1 MERNNMNFSELF
13 GNAQWVTCDS
23 GCTSPVIKGGFF
35 IEEPKK
41 AEITICG
48 LGFFRLWINGR
59 EVSKDKFVPVNSQYC
74 KRDLTAFEYPILDE
88 LSYRTY
94 AVRYD
99 ISKFVVDG
107 KNDIRVILGC
117 GWFAQQKRS
126 AEGFAKYGDIK
137 LCYKID
143 TENKSG
149 KKYTFV
155 SDENLEWKQSR
166 IIENN
171 IYFGEVHDMS
181 LADELTAN
189 SGFQNVIK
197 APAHETQF
205 FIQDC
210 PADRAERAIKPAKLF
225 DLGEVSIYDMGEN
238 ISGYPVVAATV
249 DGANITVRCSEE
261 INPDG
266 TLNFDSCDR
275 GQIQKDE
282 YRNAKKGEECMPW
295 FTWHGF
301 RYFELTNN
309 AEPVRCEVIHSDCAV
324 TSSFESGSEMLNWL
338 YDAYIRTQL
347 SNMHSGVPS
356 DCPHIE
362 RLGYTGDGQLCCEA
376 AMMLLDSQ
384 KFYKKWLEDISDCQ
398 SIGNGHVQHTAP
410 FMGGGGGPAGWG
422 GAIAVVPYEMYKIYG
437 DKETF
442 RRYLPKILRY
452 FDYLDSRSSGGLVCR
467 EEEGGWCLGDWCPPE
482 QITICE
488 PFVNTA
494 LYVKQMMMTK
504 EASEAIGESETAAML
519 EKRIEEKKQAIL
531 NAYYSP
537 QTGSFIG
544 DAQGANSFAIDIGLG
559 GERAFNNT
567 KKKYDAADAFDTGIF
582 GTDILTRV
590 LFERGCADTAFR
602 LLTSTGKGS
611 FHNMKKQG
619 ATTIWENWDG
629 ERSHSHPMFGA
640 VTRYLFSFILGITQ
654 EKNSAGYEKIV
665 IAPQIPDGLNRA
677 SGHITTVRGE
687 IAVSFVRTEREMDF
701 YVTVPQKA
709 WFTYG
714 SDCEYE
720 LWEGENHIHIDFEE

>member
-1 MERNNMNFSELF
+1 
-13 GNAQWVTCDS
+13 
-23 GCTSPVIKGGFF
+23 
-35 IEEPKK
+35 
-41 AEITICG
+41 
-48 LGFFRLWINGR
+48 
-59 EVSKDKFVPVNSQYC
+59 
-74 KRDLTAFEYPILDE
+74 
-88 LSYRTY
+88 
-94 AVRYD
+94 
-99 ISKFVVDG
+99 
-107 KNDIRVILGC
+107 
-117 GWFAQQKRS
+117 
-126 AEGFAKYGDIK
+126 
-137 LCYKID
+137 
-143 TENKSG
+143 
-149 KKYTFV
+149 
-155 SDENLEWKQSR
+155 
-166 IIENN
+166 
-171 IYFGEVHDMS
+171 MS

-205 FIQDC
+205 FVQDC
-210 PADRAERAIKPAKLF
+210 PADRAERAIKPVKLF
-225 DLGEVSIYDMGEN
+225 DLGEVSIYNMGEN

-309 AEPVRCEVIHSDCAV
+309 AEPVRCEVVHSDCAV
-324 TSSFESGSEMLNWL
+324 TSSFESDSEMLNWL

-544 DAQGANSFAIDIGLG
+544 DAQGSNSFAVDIGLG

-602 LLTSTGKGS
+602 LLTSAGKGS
-611 FHNMKKQG
+611 FYNMKKQG

>member
-1 MERNNMNFSELF
+1 
-13 GNAQWVTCDS
+13 
-23 GCTSPVIKGGFF
+23 
-35 IEEPKK
+35 
-41 AEITICG
+41 
-48 LGFFRLWINGR
+48 
-59 EVSKDKFVPVNSQYC
+59 
-74 KRDLTAFEYPILDE
+74 
-88 LSYRTY
+88 
-94 AVRYD
+94 
-99 ISKFVVDG
+99 
-107 KNDIRVILGC
+107 
-117 GWFAQQKRS
+117 
-126 AEGFAKYGDIK
+126 
-137 LCYKID
+137 
-143 TENKSG
+143 
-149 KKYTFV
+149 
-155 SDENLEWKQSR
+155 
-166 IIENN
+166 
-171 IYFGEVHDMS
+171 
-181 LADELTAN
+181 
-189 SGFQNVIK
+189 
-197 APAHETQF
+197 
-205 FIQDC
+205 
-210 PADRAERAIKPAKLF
+210 
-225 DLGEVSIYDMGEN
+225 MGEN

-282 YRNAKKGEECMPW
+282 YHSAKKGEECMPW

-309 AEPVRCEVIHSDCAV
+309 AEPVRCEVVHSSCAV
-324 TSSFESGSEMLNWL
+324 TSSFDSDSEMLNWL
-338 YDAYIRTQL
+338 YNAYIRTQL

-376 AMMLLDSQ
+376 AMMLLDSR

-398 SIGNGHVQHTAP
+398 SIENGHVQHTAP

-467 EEEGGWCLGDWCPPE
+467 EEKGGWCLGDWCPPE

-544 DAQGANSFAIDIGLG
+544 DAQGANSFAVDIGLG

-590 LFERGCADTAFR
+590 LFERGCADTAFH

-611 FHNMKKQG
+611 FYNMKKQG

-654 EKNSAGYEKIV
+654 EKNSAGYEK
-665 IAPQIPDGLNRA
+665 NRHCSA
-677 SGHITTVRGE
+677 
-687 IAVSFVRTEREMDF
+687 D
-701 YVTVPQKA
+701 P
-709 WFTYG
+709 
-714 SDCEYE
+714 
-720 LWEGENHIHIDFEE
+720 

>member
-1 MERNNMNFSELF
+1 
-13 GNAQWVTCDS
+13 
-23 GCTSPVIKGGFF
+23 
-35 IEEPKK
+35 
-41 AEITICG
+41 
-48 LGFFRLWINGR
+48 
-59 EVSKDKFVPVNSQYC
+59 
-74 KRDLTAFEYPILDE
+74 
-88 LSYRTY
+88 
-94 AVRYD
+94 
-99 ISKFVVDG
+99 
-107 KNDIRVILGC
+107 
-117 GWFAQQKRS
+117 
-126 AEGFAKYGDIK
+126 
-137 LCYKID
+137 
-143 TENKSG
+143 
-149 KKYTFV
+149 
-155 SDENLEWKQSR
+155 
-166 IIENN
+166 
-171 IYFGEVHDMS
+171 MS

-205 FIQDC
+205 FVQDC
-210 PADRAERAIKPAKLF
+210 PADRAERAIKPVKLF
-225 DLGEVSIYDMGEN
+225 DLGEVSIYNMGEN

-309 AEPVRCEVIHSDCAV
+309 AEPVRCEVVHSDCAV
-324 TSSFESGSEMLNWL
+324 TSSFESDSEMLNWL

-467 EEEGGWCLGDWCPPE
+467 EEEGGWCLDDWCPPE

-544 DAQGANSFAIDIGLG
+544 DAQGSNSFAVDIGLG

-611 FHNMKKQG
+611 FYNMKKQG

>member
-1 MERNNMNFSELF
+1 MNFSELF

-99 ISKFVVDG
+99 ISKFIVDG

-143 TENKSG
+143 VENKSG

-155 SDENLEWKQSR
+155 SDESLEWKQSR
-166 IIENN
+166 ITENN
-171 IYFGEVHDMS
+171 IYLGEVHDMS

-205 FIQDC
+205 FVQDC
-210 PADRAERAIKPAKLF
+210 PADRVERVIKPAKLF

-309 AEPVRCEVIHSDCAV
+309 AKPVRCEVVHSDCAV
-324 TSSFESGSEMLNWL
+324 TSSFESGSEILNWL

-544 DAQGANSFAIDIGLG
+544 DAQGANSFAVDIGLG

-611 FHNMKKQG
+611 FYNMKKQG

-687 IAVSFVRTEREMDF
+687 IAVSFIRTAREMDF

>member
-1 MERNNMNFSELF
+1 
-13 GNAQWVTCDS
+13 
-23 GCTSPVIKGGFF
+23 
-35 IEEPKK
+35 
-41 AEITICG
+41 
-48 LGFFRLWINGR
+48 
-59 EVSKDKFVPVNSQYC
+59 
-74 KRDLTAFEYPILDE
+74 
-88 LSYRTY
+88 
-94 AVRYD
+94 
-99 ISKFVVDG
+99 
-107 KNDIRVILGC
+107 
-117 GWFAQQKRS
+117 
-126 AEGFAKYGDIK
+126 
-137 LCYKID
+137 
-143 TENKSG
+143 
-149 KKYTFV
+149 
-155 SDENLEWKQSR
+155 
-166 IIENN
+166 
-171 IYFGEVHDMS
+171 MS

-205 FIQDC
+205 FVQNC

-238 ISGYPVVAATV
+238 ISGYPVVSATV
-249 DGANITVRCSEE
+249 DGADITVRCSEE

-266 TLNFDSCDR
+266 TLNFDSCDC

-309 AEPVRCEVIHSDCAV
+309 AEPVRCEVVHSDCAV

-338 YDAYIRTQL
+338 YGAYIRTQL

>member
-1 MERNNMNFSELF
+1 
-13 GNAQWVTCDS
+13 
-23 GCTSPVIKGGFF
+23 
-35 IEEPKK
+35 
-41 AEITICG
+41 
-48 LGFFRLWINGR
+48 
-59 EVSKDKFVPVNSQYC
+59 
-74 KRDLTAFEYPILDE
+74 
-88 LSYRTY
+88 
-94 AVRYD
+94 
-99 ISKFVVDG
+99 
-107 KNDIRVILGC
+107 
-117 GWFAQQKRS
+117 
-126 AEGFAKYGDIK
+126 
-137 LCYKID
+137 
-143 TENKSG
+143 
-149 KKYTFV
+149 
-155 SDENLEWKQSR
+155 
-166 IIENN
+166 
-171 IYFGEVHDMS
+171 MS

-205 FIQDC
+205 FVQDC

-309 AEPVRCEVIHSDCAV
+309 AEPVRCEVVHSNCAV
-324 TSSFESGSEMLNWL
+324 TSSFESDSEMLNWL

-398 SIGNGHVQHTAP
+398 SIGNGHIQHTAP

-482 QITICE
+482 PITICE

-544 DAQGANSFAIDIGLG
+544 DAQGANSFAVDIGLG

-590 LFERGCADTAFR
+590 LFERGCADTAFH

-611 FHNMKKQG
+611 FYNMKKQG

-687 IAVSFVRTEREMDF
+687 IAVSFIRTEREMDF
-701 YVTVPQKA
+701 YVSVPQKS

-720 LWEGENHIHIDFEE
+720 LWEGENHIYIDFEE

>member
-1 MERNNMNFSELF
+1 MNFGELF
-13 GNAQWVTCDS
+13 GSAEWVTCES
-23 GCTSPVIKGGFF
+23 GCTSPVIKGSFF
-35 IEEPKK
+35 IEKPER
-41 AEITICG
+41 AEITVCG

-59 EVSKDKFVPVNSQYC
+59 EVSEDKFVPVNSQYC
-74 KRDLTAFEYPILDE
+74 KRDLTAFEYPITDE

-99 ISKFVVDG
+99 ISKFLVG
-107 KNDIRVILGC
+107 GENDIRAVLGC
-117 GWFAQQKRS
+117 GWFAQKKRN
-126 AEGFAKYGDIK
+126 AEGYTKYGGIK

-143 TENKSG
+143 AEDRDG
-149 KKYTFV
+149 KLYTFV
-155 SDENLEWKQSR
+155 SDEKLLWRQSR
-166 IIENN
+166 ITENN
-171 IYFGEVHDMS
+171 IYFGEAHDMDLS
-181 LADELTAN
+181 DELTARDC
-189 SGFQNVIK
+189 FKKVIK
-197 APAHETQF
+197 APAHETEF

-210 PADRAERAIKPAKLF
+210 PADRVTRTIEPKKLA
-225 DLGEVSIYDMGEN
+225 DLGAVSVYDMGEN
-238 ISGYPVVAATV
+238 ISGYPVVAATE
-249 DGANITVRCSEE
+249 DGAYITVRCSEE
-261 INPDG
+261 INADG
-266 TLNFDSCDR
+266 TLNFDSCDP
-275 GQIQKDE
+275 GQIQCDE

-309 AEPVRCEVIHSDCAV
+309 AKPVRCEVVHSDCAV
-324 TSSFESGSEMLNWL
+324 TSEFESDSEMLNWL

-384 KFYKKWLEDISDCQ
+384 KFYQKWLEDISDCQ
-398 SIGNGHVQHTAP
+398 STDNGHVQHTAP

-437 DKETF
+437 DRETF

-467 EEEGGWCLGDWCPPE
+467 EEQGGWCLGDWCTPE
-482 QITICE
+482 PIAICE

-494 LYVKQMMMTK
+494 LCVKQMLMTK
-504 EASEAIGESETAAML
+504 EAAEAIGENETAQML
-519 EKRIEEKKQAIL
+519 GRRIEEKRQAIL

-544 DAQGANSFAIDIGLG
+544 DVQGANSFATDIGLG
-559 GERAFNNT
+559 GERTYENT
-567 KKKYDAADAFDTGIF
+567 RKKYSAADSFDTGIF

-590 LFERGCADTAFR
+590 LFERGDANTAFR
-602 LLTSTGKGS
+602 LLISEGKDS
-611 FHNMKKQG
+611 FYNMKKQG

-640 VTRYLFSFILGITQ
+640 ATRYLFSFILGITQ
-654 EKNSAGYEKIV
+654 EKTSAGYEHIL
-665 IAPQIPDGLNRA
+665 IAPQIPDGLNYA
-677 SGHITTVRGE
+677 SGHITTVRGK
-687 IAVSFVRTEREMDF
+687 ISVTFKRTESEADF
-701 YVTVPQKA
+701 YVTVPQRA
-709 WFTYG
+709 RFTYG
-714 SDCEYE
+714 SDCEFE
-720 LWEGENHIHIDFEE
+720 LRDGENHIHIDFEE

>member
-1 MERNNMNFSELF
+1 
-13 GNAQWVTCDS
+13 
-23 GCTSPVIKGGFF
+23 
-35 IEEPKK
+35 
-41 AEITICG
+41 
-48 LGFFRLWINGR
+48 
-59 EVSKDKFVPVNSQYC
+59 
-74 KRDLTAFEYPILDE
+74 
-88 LSYRTY
+88 
-94 AVRYD
+94 
-99 ISKFVVDG
+99 
-107 KNDIRVILGC
+107 
-117 GWFAQQKRS
+117 
-126 AEGFAKYGDIK
+126 
-137 LCYKID
+137 
-143 TENKSG
+143 
-149 KKYTFV
+149 
-155 SDENLEWKQSR
+155 
-166 IIENN
+166 
-171 IYFGEVHDMS
+171 MS

-205 FIQDC
+205 FVQDC
-210 PADRAERAIKPAKLF
+210 PADRVERAIKPAKLF

-249 DGANITVRCSEE
+249 DGADITVRCSEE

-309 AEPVRCEVIHSDCAV
+309 AEPVRCEVVHSDCAV

-544 DAQGANSFAIDIGLG
+544 DAQGANSFAVDIGLG

-582 GTDILTRV
+582 GTDILIRV

-611 FHNMKKQG
+611 FYNMKKQG

>member
-1 MERNNMNFSELF
+1 M
-13 GNAQWVTCDS
+13 
-23 GCTSPVIKGGFF
+23 
-35 IEEPKK
+35 
-41 AEITICG
+41 
-48 LGFFRLWINGR
+48 
-59 EVSKDKFVPVNSQYC
+59 
-74 KRDLTAFEYPILDE
+74 
-88 LSYRTY
+88 
-94 AVRYD
+94 RYD
-99 ISKFVVDG
+99 ISKFVIDG
-107 KNDIRVILGC
+107 ENDIRVILGC

-143 TENKSG
+143 VENKSG
-149 KKYTFV
+149 KKYTFI
-155 SDENLEWKQSR
+155 SDESLEWKQSR

-205 FIQDC
+205 FVQDC
-210 PADRAERAIKPAKLF
+210 PADRAERAIKPVKLF

-238 ISGYPVVAATV
+238 ISGYPVVSATV

-309 AEPVRCEVIHSDCAV
+309 AEPVRCEVVHSDCAV
-324 TSSFESGSEMLNWL
+324 TSSFESDSEMLNWL

-398 SIGNGHVQHTAP
+398 SVENGHVQHTAP

-531 NAYYSP
+531 SAYYSP

-544 DAQGANSFAIDIGLG
+544 DAQGANSFAVDIGLG

-590 LFERGCADTAFR
+590 LFERGCADTAFH

-611 FHNMKKQG
+611 FYNMKKQG

-687 IAVSFVRTEREMDF
+687 IAVSFIRTEREMDF

>member
-1 MERNNMNFSELF
+1 
-13 GNAQWVTCDS
+13 
-23 GCTSPVIKGGFF
+23 
-35 IEEPKK
+35 
-41 AEITICG
+41 
-48 LGFFRLWINGR
+48 
-59 EVSKDKFVPVNSQYC
+59 
-74 KRDLTAFEYPILDE
+74 
-88 LSYRTY
+88 
-94 AVRYD
+94 
-99 ISKFVVDG
+99 
-107 KNDIRVILGC
+107 
-117 GWFAQQKRS
+117 
-126 AEGFAKYGDIK
+126 
-137 LCYKID
+137 
-143 TENKSG
+143 
-149 KKYTFV
+149 
-155 SDENLEWKQSR
+155 
-166 IIENN
+166 
-171 IYFGEVHDMS
+171 MS

-205 FIQDC
+205 FVQDC
-210 PADRAERAIKPAKLF
+210 PADRVERVIKPVKLF

-309 AEPVRCEVIHSDCAV
+309 AEPVRCEVVHSNCAV
-324 TSSFESGSEMLNWL
+324 TSSFESDSEMLNWL

-611 FHNMKKQG
+611 FYNMKKQG

-687 IAVSFVRTEREMDF
+687 IAVSFIKTEREMDF
-701 YVTVPQKA
+701 YVTVPQKS

>member
-1 MERNNMNFSELF
+1 
-13 GNAQWVTCDS
+13 
-23 GCTSPVIKGGFF
+23 
-35 IEEPKK
+35 
-41 AEITICG
+41 
-48 LGFFRLWINGR
+48 
-59 EVSKDKFVPVNSQYC
+59 
-74 KRDLTAFEYPILDE
+74 
-88 LSYRTY
+88 
-94 AVRYD
+94 
-99 ISKFVVDG
+99 
-107 KNDIRVILGC
+107 
-117 GWFAQQKRS
+117 
-126 AEGFAKYGDIK
+126 
-137 LCYKID
+137 
-143 TENKSG
+143 
-149 KKYTFV
+149 
-155 SDENLEWKQSR
+155 
-166 IIENN
+166 
-171 IYFGEVHDMS
+171 MS

-205 FIQDC
+205 FVQDC
-210 PADRAERAIKPAKLF
+210 PADRAERAIKPVKLF
-225 DLGEVSIYDMGEN
+225 DLGEVSIYNMGEN

-309 AEPVRCEVIHSDCAV
+309 AEPVRCEVVHSDCAV
-324 TSSFESGSEMLNWL
+324 TSSFESDSEMLNWL

-544 DAQGANSFAIDIGLG
+544 DAQGSNSFAVDIGLG
-559 GERAFNNT
+559 GERAFNNA

-611 FHNMKKQG
+611 FYNMKKQG

>member
-1 MERNNMNFSELF
+1 
-13 GNAQWVTCDS
+13 
-23 GCTSPVIKGGFF
+23 
-35 IEEPKK
+35 
-41 AEITICG
+41 
-48 LGFFRLWINGR
+48 
-59 EVSKDKFVPVNSQYC
+59 
-74 KRDLTAFEYPILDE
+74 
-88 LSYRTY
+88 
-94 AVRYD
+94 
-99 ISKFVVDG
+99 
-107 KNDIRVILGC
+107 
-117 GWFAQQKRS
+117 
-126 AEGFAKYGDIK
+126 
-137 LCYKID
+137 
-143 TENKSG
+143 
-149 KKYTFV
+149 
-155 SDENLEWKQSR
+155 
-166 IIENN
+166 
-171 IYFGEVHDMS
+171 MS

-189 SGFQNVIK
+189 SGFQSVIK

-205 FIQDC
+205 FVQDC

-225 DLGEVSIYDMGEN
+225 DLGKVSIYDMGEN
-238 ISGYPVVAATV
+238 VSGYPVVAATV

-309 AEPVRCEVIHSDCAV
+309 AEPVRCEVVHSDCAV
-324 TSSFESGSEMLNWL
+324 TSSFESDSEMLNWL

-398 SIGNGHVQHTAP
+398 SVENGHVQHTAP

-544 DAQGANSFAIDIGLG
+544 DAQGANSFAVDIGLG

-567 KKKYDAADAFDTGIF
+567 KKKYDAANAFDTGIF

-611 FHNMKKQG
+611 FYNMKKQG

-687 IAVSFVRTEREMDF
+687 IAVSFIRTEREMDF

-709 WFTYG
+709 WFTYD
-714 SDCEYE
+714 SDCEFE

>member
-1 MERNNMNFSELF
+1 
-13 GNAQWVTCDS
+13 
-23 GCTSPVIKGGFF
+23 
-35 IEEPKK
+35 
-41 AEITICG
+41 
-48 LGFFRLWINGR
+48 
-59 EVSKDKFVPVNSQYC
+59 
-74 KRDLTAFEYPILDE
+74 
-88 LSYRTY
+88 
-94 AVRYD
+94 
-99 ISKFVVDG
+99 
-107 KNDIRVILGC
+107 
-117 GWFAQQKRS
+117 
-126 AEGFAKYGDIK
+126 
-137 LCYKID
+137 
-143 TENKSG
+143 
-149 KKYTFV
+149 
-155 SDENLEWKQSR
+155 
-166 IIENN
+166 
-171 IYFGEVHDMS
+171 MS

-205 FIQDC
+205 FVQDC
-210 PADRAERAIKPAKLF
+210 PADRAERAIKPVKLF
-225 DLGEVSIYDMGEN
+225 DLGEVSIYNMGEN

-309 AEPVRCEVIHSDCAV
+309 AEPVRCEVVHSDCAV
-324 TSSFESGSEMLNWL
+324 TSSFESDSEMLNWL

-544 DAQGANSFAIDIGLG
+544 DAQGSNSFAVDIGLG

-567 KKKYDAADAFDTGIF
+567 KKKYDAADAFYTGIF

-611 FHNMKKQG
+611 FYNMKKQG

>member
-1 MERNNMNFSELF
+1 MN
-13 GNAQWVTCDS
+13 
-23 GCTSPVIKGGFF
+23 
-35 IEEPKK
+35 
-41 AEITICG
+41 
-48 LGFFRLWINGR
+48 
-59 EVSKDKFVPVNSQYC
+59 
-74 KRDLTAFEYPILDE
+74 
-88 LSYRTY
+88 
-94 AVRYD
+94 
-99 ISKFVVDG
+99 
-107 KNDIRVILGC
+107 
-117 GWFAQQKRS
+117 
-126 AEGFAKYGDIK
+126 
-137 LCYKID
+137 
-143 TENKSG
+143 
-149 KKYTFV
+149 
-155 SDENLEWKQSR
+155 
-166 IIENN
+166 
-171 IYFGEVHDMS
+171 

-205 FIQDC
+205 FVQDC
-210 PADRAERAIKPAKLF
+210 PADRVTRIIEPEKLA
-225 DLGEVSIYDMGEN
+225 DLDEVSIYDMGEN

-309 AEPVRCEVIHSDCAV
+309 AKPVRCEVVHSNCAV
-324 TSSFESGSEMLNWL
+324 TSSFESDSEMLNWL

-504 EASEAIGESETAAML
+504 EASEAIGETETAAML

-531 NAYYSP
+531 SAYYSP

-582 GTDILTRV
+582 GTDILIRV
-590 LFERGCADTAFR
+590 LFERGCADTAFS

-611 FHNMKKQG
+611 FYNMKKQG

>member
-1 MERNNMNFSELF
+1 
-13 GNAQWVTCDS
+13 
-23 GCTSPVIKGGFF
+23 
-35 IEEPKK
+35 
-41 AEITICG
+41 
-48 LGFFRLWINGR
+48 
-59 EVSKDKFVPVNSQYC
+59 
-74 KRDLTAFEYPILDE
+74 
-88 LSYRTY
+88 
-94 AVRYD
+94 
-99 ISKFVVDG
+99 
-107 KNDIRVILGC
+107 
-117 GWFAQQKRS
+117 
-126 AEGFAKYGDIK
+126 
-137 LCYKID
+137 
-143 TENKSG
+143 
-149 KKYTFV
+149 
-155 SDENLEWKQSR
+155 
-166 IIENN
+166 
-171 IYFGEVHDMS
+171 MS

-197 APAHETQF
+197 APAHETHF
-205 FIQDC
+205 FVQDC
-210 PADRAERAIKPAKLF
+210 PADRVARVIKPAKLF
-225 DLGEVSIYDMGEN
+225 DLVEVSIYDMGEN

-249 DGANITVRCSEE
+249 DGADITVRCSEE

-309 AEPVRCEVIHSDCAV
+309 AEPVRCEVVHSNCAV
-324 TSSFESGSEMLNWL
+324 TSSFESDSEMLNWL

-590 LFERGCADTAFR
+590 LFERGCADTAFH

-611 FHNMKKQG
+611 FYNMKKQG

-665 IAPQIPDGLNRA
+665 IAPQIPDGLNCA

-714 SDCEYE
+714 SGCEYE
-720 LWEGENHIHIDFEE
+720 LWKGENHIHIDFEE

>member
-1 MERNNMNFSELF
+1 M
-13 GNAQWVTCDS
+13 
-23 GCTSPVIKGGFF
+23 
-35 IEEPKK
+35 
-41 AEITICG
+41 
-48 LGFFRLWINGR
+48 
-59 EVSKDKFVPVNSQYC
+59 
-74 KRDLTAFEYPILDE
+74 
-88 LSYRTY
+88 
-94 AVRYD
+94 RYD

-544 DAQGANSFAIDIGLG
+544 DAQGANSFAVDIGLG

-590 LFERGCADTAFR
+590 LFERGCVGTAFH

-611 FHNMKKQG
+611 FYNMKKQG

-665 IAPQIPDGLNRA
+665 IAPQIPDRLNRA

-687 IAVSFVRTEREMDF
+687 IAVSFIRTEREMDF

>member
-1 MERNNMNFSELF
+1 
-13 GNAQWVTCDS
+13 
-23 GCTSPVIKGGFF
+23 
-35 IEEPKK
+35 
-41 AEITICG
+41 
-48 LGFFRLWINGR
+48 
-59 EVSKDKFVPVNSQYC
+59 
-74 KRDLTAFEYPILDE
+74 
-88 LSYRTY
+88 
-94 AVRYD
+94 
-99 ISKFVVDG
+99 
-107 KNDIRVILGC
+107 
-117 GWFAQQKRS
+117 
-126 AEGFAKYGDIK
+126 
-137 LCYKID
+137 
-143 TENKSG
+143 
-149 KKYTFV
+149 
-155 SDENLEWKQSR
+155 
-166 IIENN
+166 
-171 IYFGEVHDMS
+171 MS

-205 FIQDC
+205 FVQDC
-210 PADRAERAIKPAKLF
+210 PADRVERVIKPVKLF

-238 ISGYPVVAATV
+238 ISGYPVVSATV
-249 DGANITVRCSEE
+249 DGADITVRCSEE

-309 AEPVRCEVIHSDCAV
+309 AEPVRCEVVHSNCAV
-324 TSSFESGSEMLNWL
+324 TSSFESDSEMLNWL

-544 DAQGANSFAIDIGLG
+544 DAQGANSFAVDIGLG

-590 LFERGCADTAFR
+590 LFERGCADTAFH

-611 FHNMKKQG
+611 FYNMKKQG

>member
-1 MERNNMNFSELF
+1 
-13 GNAQWVTCDS
+13 
-23 GCTSPVIKGGFF
+23 
-35 IEEPKK
+35 
-41 AEITICG
+41 
-48 LGFFRLWINGR
+48 
-59 EVSKDKFVPVNSQYC
+59 
-74 KRDLTAFEYPILDE
+74 
-88 LSYRTY
+88 
-94 AVRYD
+94 
-99 ISKFVVDG
+99 
-107 KNDIRVILGC
+107 
-117 GWFAQQKRS
+117 
-126 AEGFAKYGDIK
+126 
-137 LCYKID
+137 
-143 TENKSG
+143 
-149 KKYTFV
+149 
-155 SDENLEWKQSR
+155 
-166 IIENN
+166 
-171 IYFGEVHDMS
+171 MS

-205 FIQDC
+205 FVQDC
-210 PADRAERAIKPAKLF
+210 PADRAERAIKPVKLF
-225 DLGEVSIYDMGEN
+225 DLGEVSIYNMGEN

-309 AEPVRCEVIHSDCAV
+309 AEPVRCEVVHSDCAV
-324 TSSFESGSEMLNWL
+324 TSSFESDSEMLNWL

-544 DAQGANSFAIDIGLG
+544 DAQGSNSFAVDIGLG

-611 FHNMKKQG
+611 FYNMKKQG

-687 IAVSFVRTEREMDF
+687 IAASFVRTEREMDF